1 VPAGT
6 LQALAFHR
14 RIGDRVLV
22 FGHSE
27 TRGVYDEQTGS
38 VWTEMSEAVSG
49 PLAGTQL
56 VYLSSGI
63 DEWYTFAA
71 YHPDAE
77 NFEAR

>member
-1 VPAGT
+1 M
-6 LQALAFHR
+6 R
-14 RIGDRVLV
+14 
-22 FGHSE
+22 
-27 TRGVYDEQTGS
+27 
-38 VWTEMSEAVSG
+38 EAVSG

-71 YHPDAE
+71 CHPDAE